1 MENSVGPGLEDIFGD
16 TLESIIKDTVLITK
30 TTVAFDL
37 DMSKLATES
46 GKVLTLDVDHTVEAA
61 YEITST
67 LDPETFEWTDEVA
80 KLDSVDAYKDS
91 NVTIDASLTMN
102 GANRADFSLK
112 SVASGEEVTMTGYLA
127 TGDIEF
133 PAIPDAL
140 KSKLN

>member
-1 MENSVGPGLEDIFGD
+1 
-16 TLESIIKDTVLITK
+16 
-30 TTVAFDL
+30 
-37 DMSKLATES
+37 MSKLAAES